1 MVTSMEP
8 YRQAVPTIGLSLE
21 RDTARVPS
29 DGYYYV
35 LLNGEVKG
43 RHRSLRQAQSQYKEF
58 LAESGW
64 KPPDLKRTRM
74 DPAREAVERY
84 MDGLEDYWSSAHKH
98 TRRGG
103 KTMYRS

>member
-1 MVTSMEP
+1 MEP
-8 YRQAVPTIGLSLE
+8 YRQAVPTVGVSLE
-21 RDTARVPS
+21 RNTGRVPN

-43 RHRSLRQAQSQYKEF
+43 RYRSLRQAQSQYKQL
-58 LAESGW
+58 LADSGW
-64 KPPDLKRTRM
+64 KPDPPETATI
-74 DPAREAVERY
+74 DPAREATERY
-84 MDGLEDYWSSAHKH
+84 MDGLENYWSNAHKH

>member
-1 MVTSMEP
+1 MEP
-8 YRQAVPTIGLSLE
+8 YRQAVPTTGLSVE
-21 RDTARVPS
+21 RNTGRVPS

-43 RHRSLRQAQSQYKEF
+43 RYRSLRQAQTQYKQ
-58 LAESGW
+58 LLVKSGW
-64 KPPDLKRTRM
+64 KPDPAAANI

-84 MDGLEDYWSSAHKH
+84 MDKLENYWSNAHKH
-98 TRRGG
+98 THRGG

>member
-1 MVTSMEP
+1 MEP
-8 YRQAVPTIGLSLE
+8 YRQAIPAIGLSVE

-35 LLNGEVKG
+35 LLEGEAQG
-43 RHRSLRQAQSQYKEF
+43 RYRSLRQAQTQYKQL
-58 LAESGW
+58 LADSGW
-64 KPPDLKRTRM
+64 RPDPAERTAV

-84 MDGLEDYWSSAHKH
+84 MDALEDYWSGSHKH